1 MTKEGSVNRAAEGTL
16 TLANTFCPGC
26 GSREFEMRNYEM
38 MWHEG
43 DIHCAKCGKFIRRFD
58 AD

>member
-1 MTKEGSVNRAAEGTL
+1 MNTDDHGKPIADSVL
-16 TLANTFCPGC
+16 TVANTACPEC
-26 GSREFEMRNYEM
+26 GSTEFEMRNYSM

-58 AD
+58 AG